1 MEFEDLDPLAMM
13 NNTSAISLAD
23 EALGDLDKDLFCTG
37 KVRMKMAM
45 EKSKL
50 SGQPVIRHRNGKV
63 DLGAVLDDPA
73 TREHVCPYCSY
84 SFAYKHVLERHVR
97 QIHEKHLLC
106 TYQCPKCTYSTV
118 RKDQM
123 RSHFSV
129 VHEDFKPFNCS
140 ECNFRAPKAF
150 RVTSH
155 IEKNHGGIGSVIHDT
170 TLKPRPVS
178 PLEQDLFIQ
187 AQNEMAEQ
195 NMEDEDSDLGRPATI
210 GIDALPDRDQSQLQ
224 INFPELAPES
234 NKLHVSS
241 KIITPFMQQS
251 EGEDVENLMTAES
264 DTEEEEE
271 EELEGFTFHCPF
283 CEFNSDNQI
292 VIGDH
297 VILNHVKEQATRN
310 AKIYEVKQS

>member
-1 MEFEDLDPLAMM
+1 M
-13 NNTSAISLAD
+13 
-23 EALGDLDKDLFCTG
+23 
-37 KVRMKMAM
+37 
-45 EKSKL
+45 
-50 SGQPVIRHRNGKV
+50 
-63 DLGAVLDDPA
+63 
-73 TREHVCPYCSY
+73 
-84 SFAYKHVLERHVR
+84 
-97 QIHEKHLLC
+97 LC
-106 TYQCPKCTYSTV
+106 YYYIYLQ
-118 RKDQM
+118 
-123 RSHFSV
+123 
-129 VHEDFKPFNCS
+129 
-140 ECNFRAPKAF
+140 
-150 RVTSH
+150 SH